1 MVRITKGRATKGLVA
16 AGLALRRNQY
26 QPWTLACYF
35 RLRGAAEG
43 VQNTDH
49 CGIGRTNAQSNRG
62 NYREA
67 ENNGDEERNHVFTN
81 LISTIWDAA
90 GVTFD

>member
-1 MVRITKGRATKGLVA
+1 MFLIA

-26 QPWTLACYF
+26 QPRTLARDF
-35 RLRGAAEG
+35 RLRGAAER
-43 VQNTDH
+43 VQNADH

-62 NYREA
+62 DYGEA

-81 LISTIWDAA
+81 LISAIWDAA